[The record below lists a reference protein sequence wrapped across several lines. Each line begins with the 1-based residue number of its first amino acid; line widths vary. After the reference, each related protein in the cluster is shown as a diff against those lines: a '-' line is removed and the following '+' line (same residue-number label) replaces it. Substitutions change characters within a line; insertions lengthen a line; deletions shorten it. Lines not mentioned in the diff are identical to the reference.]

1 MTLSEEQKAWIVI
14 QYARMRSAWQIR
26 RDFKEI
32 WGGELDRK
40 QVHRYNPA
48 SSCNYG
54 RGMQKWQGLFDEERE
69 KFLDQVNRIPI
80 ANLAVRLDRLETMC
94 VNAME
99 KGNSAMAA
107 NLIEQAAKEVGG
119 LFTNRRE
126 IEADVE
132 ARTKGQ
138 TNADFGS
145 DEARAR
151 LADIL
156 ASAIVAAQGAGLT
169 KH

>member
-1 MTLSEEQKAWIVI
+1 MTLTEEQKAWIVI

-26 RDFKEI
+26 RDFKAI
-32 WGGELDRK
+32 YGGELDRK

-69 KFLDQVNRIPI
+69 KFLDKVDRIPI

-99 KGNSAMAA
+99 KGNTATAA

-126 IEADVE
+126 IEAE
-132 ARTKGQ
+132 TRTTHQ
-138 TNADFGS
+138 HNHEFGA

-151 LADIL
+151 LGDIL
-156 ASAIVAAQGAGLT
+156 ASAITAAQGTGST